1 MLHQIFKFL
10 VAFLAVN
17 FEINFKNESDQQ
29 MILMS
34 FFGSLP
40 KNTKKKGFFTPP
52 FLLFYQRSLWTSLT
66 KDIDQVG
73 QRTTTINNRSR
84 VAASTEDNIHHH
96 HAQQHHQQGK
106 TKKGIFNWY
115 LYRLV
120 QVFMSGR
127 DLEKENFFQT

>member
-1 MLHQIFKFL
+1 M
-10 VAFLAVN
+10 
-17 FEINFKNESDQQ
+17 
-29 MILMS
+29 
-34 FFGSLP
+34 
-40 KNTKKKGFFTPP
+40 
-52 FLLFYQRSLWTSLT
+52 SLT